1 MKRGYTPSKDRVI
14 PAEEMGCNYK
24 QDTNALHYVESLVSL
39 SHGTN

>member
-14 PAEEMGCNYK
+14 PAEEMGRNYK
-24 QDTNALHYVESLVSL
+24 QDTNPLHDVKCLVSL